1 MSAATSDRSPEV
13 EAKPSASK
21 LARYSDCPGSFN
33 LEVSLPTGES
43 SAAANLGTQVHA
55 HLAGEKVELCEE
67 GAQIAERCREQYLEI
82 RERIIGDRY
91 AGAPCKE
98 ERFWYRG
105 EWSGAIDRI
114 DFFYDEQGEYALI
127 TDYKS
132 GRGVVEDAAA
142 NLQLRAYAVL
152 VSEAFPRLTAIYAA
166 VIQPHAGKP
175 TVTVY
180 GEEEITQARAEING
194 IIAATLKPDAPRR
207 PSPEACKYCRALAIC
222 PEAARETKALAT
234 RSAADVP
241 ALPALELSQLLS
253 ASTVV
258 EDFISAI
265 KDEAKARLKAGK
277 EVPGWT
283 LIQKKGAVRT
293 DSKALKIRWSELTS
307 EPIPTVTGEP
317 SVMLKKSA

>member
-21 LARYSDCPGSFN
+21 LARYSDCPGAFN
-33 LEVSLPTGES
+33 LEASLPTGES
-43 SAAANLGTQVHA
+43 SAAANLGTLVHA

-82 RERIIGDRY
+82 RDRIIGDESIT
-91 AGAPCKE
+91 ATVVE
-98 ERFWYRG
+98 ERLWFG
-105 EWSGAIDRI
+105 QDWSGAIDRI
-114 DFFYDEQGEYALI
+114 DFFGDSALLV
-127 TDYKS
+127 DYKT
-132 GRGVVEDAAA
+132 GRLEVDHASE

-152 VSEAFPRLTAIYAA
+152 VAEHYKSVRTVYAA
-166 VIQPHAGKP
+166 VIQPHTGAPHG
-175 TVTVY
+175 TVY
-180 GEEEITQARAEING
+180 DEDDLAQAREEIAS
-194 IIAATLKPDAPRR
+194 IIAETLKPDAPRR

-222 PEAARETKALAT
+222 PEAAGETKALAT

-241 ALPALELSQLLS
+241 ALPDLELSQLLS
-253 ASTVV
+253 ASTLV
-258 EDFISAI
+258 ENFIEVI
-265 KDEAKARLKAGK
+265 KTEAKARLKAGK

-293 DSKALKIRWSELTS
+293 DSKALKIRWSELTD
-307 EPIPTVTGEP
+307 EPVPTITGEP

>member
-21 LARYSDCPGSFN
+21 LSRYSDCPGAFHT
-33 LEVSLPTGES
+33 EASLPTGES
-43 SAAANLGTQVHA
+43 SAAANLGTLVHR
-55 HLAGEKVELCEE
+55 HLAGEKVELDEE
-67 GAQIAERCREQYLEI
+67 GAKIAARCREQYLEI
-82 RERIIGDRY
+82 RDRIIGDEPIT
-91 AGAPCKE
+91 ASVVE
-98 ERFWYRG
+98 ERLWFG
-105 EWSGAIDRI
+105 KDWSGAIDRI
-114 DFFYDEQGEYALI
+114 DFFGDSALVV
-127 TDYKS
+127 DYKT
-132 GRGVVEDAAA
+132 GRLEVDDASE

-152 VSEAFPRLTAIYAA
+152 VAEHYKSVRTVYAA
-166 VIQPHAGKP
+166 VIQPHTGAPHG
-175 TVTVY
+175 TVY
-180 GEEEITQARAEING
+180 DEHDLAQAREEIAG

-207 PSPEACKYCRALAIC
+207 PSPDACKYCRALAIC
-222 PEAARETKALAT
+222 PEAAGETKALAT

-241 ALPALELSQLLS
+241 ALPDLELSQLLS
-253 ASTVV
+253 ASSVV

-277 EVPGWT
+277 EIPGWS

-307 EPIPTVTGEP
+307 EPIPTITGEP

>member
-21 LARYSDCPGSFN
+21 LSRYAECPGAFH
-33 LEVSLPTGES
+33 LEASLPTGES

-67 GAQIAERCREQYLEI
+67 GAQIAERCHQQYLEI
-82 RERIIGDRY
+82 RDRIIGDEPIT
-91 AGAPCKE
+91 ASVVE
-98 ERFWYRG
+98 ERLWFG
-105 EWSGAIDRI
+105 KDWSGAIDRI
-114 DFFYDEQGEYALI
+114 DFFGDSALVI
-127 TDYKS
+127 DYKT
-132 GRGVVEDAAA
+132 GRLEVDHASEH
-142 NLQLRAYAVL
+142 LQLRGYAVL
-152 VSEAFPRLTAIYAA
+152 VKEHFKSVRKVFAFI
-166 VIQPHAGKP
+166 IQPHAGAP
-175 TVTVY
+175 HGTMY
-180 GEEEITQARAEING
+180 DEDDLAQAREEITG
-194 IIAATLKPDAPRR
+194 IIAATLKPDAPRK

-222 PEAARETKALAT
+222 PEAAGETKALAT

-241 ALPALELSQLLS
+241 ALPDLELSQLLT

-317 SVMLKKSA
+317 SLMLKKSA

>member
-21 LARYSDCPGSFN
+21 LSRYAECPGAFH
-33 LEVSLPTGES
+33 LEASLPTGES

-67 GAQIAERCREQYLEI
+67 GAQIAERCHQQYLEI
-82 RERIIGDRY
+82 RDRIIGDEPIT
-91 AGAPCKE
+91 ASVVE
-98 ERFWYRG
+98 ERLWFG
-105 EWSGAIDRI
+105 KDWSGAIDRI
-114 DFFYDEQGEYALI
+114 DFFGDSALLV
-127 TDYKS
+127 DYKT
-132 GRGVVEDAAA
+132 GRLEVDHASE

-152 VSEAFPRLTAIYAA
+152 VAEHYKSVRTVYAA
-166 VIQPHAGKP
+166 VIQPHTGAPHG
-175 TVTVY
+175 TMY
-180 GEEEITQARAEING
+180 DEDDLAQAREEITG
-194 IIAATLKPDAPRR
+194 IIAATLKPDAPRK

-222 PEAARETKALAT
+222 PEAAGETKALAT

-241 ALPALELSQLLS
+241 ALPDLELARLLS
-253 ASTVV
+253 ASIQV

-317 SVMLKKSA
+317 SLMLKKSA